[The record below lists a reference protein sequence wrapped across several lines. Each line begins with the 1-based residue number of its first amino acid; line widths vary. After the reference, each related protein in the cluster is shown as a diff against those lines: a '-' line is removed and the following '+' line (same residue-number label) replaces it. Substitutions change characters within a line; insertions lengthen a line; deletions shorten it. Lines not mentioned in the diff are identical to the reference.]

1 MIDQKKFT
9 EEVLFNHYM
18 VSNITEESVHCQIPF
33 YIEKQCYDDMVYY
46 SEQVNKIALKVLA
59 DINSHHKSF
68 ISYIDDFP
76 FKEEILSLSCGV
88 SPLFWTRFDT
98 FRDEDN
104 RVFFAE
110 FNYDKPCAQKEIG
123 LAGAADIKNNVNEN
137 FEENFVREL
146 KKIAEDLKGTEEK
159 VNVAVLMDPCH
170 YEEFHLAFYFNS
182 LFKDGNIKIIEAG
195 PKNFS
200 VRDNKVYAFEEIE
213 AHIILRLFPTEYL
226 YEVNDFEKILQCFEK
241 GTVTLINDPRVIAIQ
256 AKSFFA
262 YLWELVEG
270 DSPWLS
276 KEEKEIIRKS
286 IPYTVIFTKDY
297 YEEVIN
303 NKDKYVV
310 KASFGRYS
318 GEVYIGNLY
327 TVEQWKKQVQEVLK
341 SDKLH
346 ILQQV
351 IHIKQEYTY
360 YVDQNN
366 MNVPIKAYG
375 NFGAYIIK
383 ETLAGL
389 CVRWSSDFLTDNSST
404 WMCPIGIKPSRTNME
419 YYKGN
424 NRKPLWDKVIER
436 ATFEYNFTGA
446 YDNTEEYISLDSF
459 ILDRS
464 VYEELQQAS
473 VKFCKVLDKTSKL
486 IKGNFHMFFE
496 LLGIPEGLEEVV
508 LNSETEE
515 FCAIGRIDFA
525 IDNDGRLKIF
535 EFNSETPAGLV
546 ESIGISNI
554 IKEELKLPYK
564 DPNSNF
570 KEDIKN
576 ILSKILGDFSKKK
589 PIKNIGFLSSSYY
602 EDLYTTNIVSE
613 FCKELGEYKII
624 TGNIYDLEVKDDKL
638 YLYGTPLDS
647 IYRYF
652 PLDWFEEEE
661 ELKPCIKALNKNTFV
676 INPTHTLITQSKAM
690 FAVIYELMGKGFYTP
705 EEEEFIVRY
714 IPYTCLEPNENL
726 SRDCV
731 VKPYLSREGKGV
743 ILSYEG
749 IEKTIEDVIFQDR
762 VNISPVEINKYSY
775 LKKEKAYGF
784 PVVGVYVTG
793 MKPSGIYTRIG
804 DFVTNSS
811 AKFMAT
817 YMNE

>member
-1 MIDQKKFT
+1 MIDQRKFT
-9 EEVLFNHYM
+9 EEVLFNYYM
-18 VSNITEESVHCQIPF
+18 VSNNSEERVHCQIPF
-33 YIEKQCYDDMVYY
+33 YIEKTCYDDMVYY
-46 SEQVNKIALKVLA
+46 AEEVNKIALKVLT
-59 DINSHHKSF
+59 DINSTHKRI

-76 FKEEILSLSCGV
+76 LKEEILRLSCEF

-110 FNYDKPCAQKEIG
+110 FNYDKPCAQKEIA
-123 LAGAADIKNNVNEN
+123 LAGAANIENNVNEN
-137 FEENFVREL
+137 FEEEFIKEL
-146 KKIAEDLKGTEEK
+146 KKIAEDLKDTEKK

-182 LFKDGNIKIIEAG
+182 LFKNSNIKIIEAG

-213 AHIILRLFPTEYL
+213 VNIILRLFPTEYL
-226 YEVNDFEKILQCFEK
+226 YEVNDFKEILQCFEN
-241 GTVTLINDPRVIAIQ
+241 GTVSLINDPRVIAIQ

-262 YLWELVEG
+262 YLWELVEEKL
-270 DSPWLS
+270 PCLS
-276 KEEKEIIRKS
+276 KKEREIIRKS
-286 IPYTVIFTKDY
+286 IPYTVIFTKDK
-297 YEEVIN
+297 YEEVLK

-318 GEVYIGNLY
+318 GEVYIGKLY
-327 TVEQWKKQVQEVLK
+327 TAEQWEEQIGEVLN
-341 SDKLH
+341 SNKLH

-351 IHIKQEYTY
+351 INIKEEYTY
-360 YVDQNN
+360 YVDKNN

-383 ETLAGL
+383 DTLAGL

-404 WMCPIGIKPSRTNME
+404 WMCPIGIKQSRAHMK
-419 YYKGN
+419 YYEGQD
-424 NRKPLWDKVIER
+424 RKALWDKVIER

-446 YDNTEEYISLDSF
+446 YDNTQEYISLDSF
-459 ILDRS
+459 ILDRA
-464 VYEELQQAS
+464 VYKELQQAATE
-473 VKFCKVLDKTSKL
+473 FCKILDKTSRV
-486 IKGNFHMFFE
+486 IQGNLHMFSE
-496 LLGIPEGLEEVV
+496 LLGIPEGLSNLV

-546 ESIGISNI
+546 ESIGISSI
-554 IKEELKLPYK
+554 IKEELNLPYE
-564 DPNSNF
+564 DPNSSF

-576 ILSKILGDFSKKK
+576 ILGKILGDFSKKK
-589 PIKNIGFLSSSYY
+589 PIKNIGFVSSSYY

-613 FCKELGEYKII
+613 LCKELGEYNII
-624 TGNIYDLEVKDDKL
+624 TGNIYDLEVIDDKL
-638 YLYGTPLDS
+638 YLYGTPLDA

-652 PLDWFEEEE
+652 PLDWFEAEE

-690 FAVIYELMGKGFYTP
+690 FAVICELMGKGFYTL
-705 EEEEFIVRY
+705 EEEGFIARY

-726 SRDCV
+726 STDCI

-749 IEKTIEDVIFQDR
+749 IEKDIEDVIFQDR
-762 VNISPVEINKYSY
+762 VNISPVEINKHSY

-804 DFVTNSS
+804 DFVTNTS

-817 YMNE
+817 YIKE